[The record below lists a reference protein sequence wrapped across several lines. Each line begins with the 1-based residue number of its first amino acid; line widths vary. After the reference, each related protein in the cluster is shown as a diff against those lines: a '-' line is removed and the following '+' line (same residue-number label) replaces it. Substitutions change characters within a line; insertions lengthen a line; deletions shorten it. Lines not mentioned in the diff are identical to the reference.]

1 MYSDKVTSTYA
12 SIQRTKR
19 LSGLKILTRLIDPE
33 YLKNINVLI
42 AILIILSW
50 VKKCYCAFIWYCK
63 AKYLP

>member
-33 YLKNINVLI
+33 YLKRSHCYTHYFELGQEMLLCLYLVLQG
-42 AILIILSW
+42 
-50 VKKCYCAFIWYCK
+50 
-63 AKYLP
+63 